1 MAIEVTE
8 LPGGRLT
15 TKHVTIRRASNPA
28 ELREYAAEYA
38 ALADHVEGIT
48 PTDPEQVAAIE
59 EVVVAA
65 STPEPA
71 PDARSTAARLYH
83 GGLRK
88 VDGA

>member
-1 MAIEVTE
+1 MVVEVTE

-15 TKHVTIRRASNPA
+15 TKRVTIKRASDPA
-28 ELREYAAEYA
+28 ELRAYAAEYT
-38 ALADHVEGIT
+38 ALADHIEGIT

-71 PDARSTAARLYH
+71 TDSRSAAARLYY

-88 VDGA
+88 VQA

>member
-15 TKHVTIRRASNPA
+15 TKRVTIKKASDPA
-28 ELREYAAEYA
+28 ELRAFAAEYE
-38 ALADHVEGIT
+38 ALADHIEGVE
-48 PTDPEQVAAIE
+48 PADPVQVAAIE

-65 STPEPA
+65 AEPPAETP
-71 PDARSTAARLYH
+71 RQAAVRLFH

-88 VDGA
+88 VQG